1 MPAGD
6 LQFLSNDVS
15 MKKQLVV
22 ILISLLAALV
32 FLTGAAGAT
41 GLKPRPVVAFFYID
55 GLEASL
61 VEKAAVKEQ
70 TVARFTREYA
80 GNYEIRSGD
89 GYSGVNRFTDLENL
103 DRFDLL
109 PRLKNDRIDYAVF
122 YSLLPFRSKREG
134 VFALPATESRVQVR
148 VFGLRKN
155 ANVADVTLAYDSQ
168 WAWPGQHCEK
178 LFEEADAKVFKGLFS

>member
-1 MPAGD
+1 
-6 LQFLSNDVS
+6 

-32 FLTGAAGAT
+32 FLTDAAGAA
-41 GLKPRPVVAFFYID
+41 GLKPRPVIAFFYID
-55 GLEASL
+55 DLAASP
-61 VEKAAVKEQ
+61 VEKAAIKEQ
-70 TVARFTREYA
+70 TVARFTSEYA
-80 GNYEIRSGD
+80 GNYEIRPGD
-89 GYSGVNRFTDLENL
+89 GYSGVSRFTDLENL

-134 VFALPATESRVQVR
+134 VFALPTTESRVQAR
-148 VFGLRKN
+148 VFNLRKN